1 MNRSLKLF
9 LGTMLVVGSVLAGC
23 SAGAP
28 PAGQTTTAPP
38 AQGATTPAQQPA
50 DTKPQV
56 FRANITSEP
65 STADPGL
72 AKDATS
78 GAIVRAAFD
87 GLTRM
92 DGNSEPIN
100 SVASDVKLSD
110 DKLVYT
116 FTLRDS
122 KWSNGDPVTAHD
134 FVFAWKRALDASFG
148 AQYAYQLYYI
158 KNAKL
163 IHEGKAKADDLGAKA
178 IDDKTLEVT
187 LENPT
192 PYFLQLTSFYTYYPV
207 NKKVVE
213 ANPNWAK
220 EAATMVSN
228 GPFKMTT
235 WEHKSK
241 IVLEKNDQYW
251 EKDVVK
257 LSRIEISMIEDDNTA
272 LSMFENGELDWA
284 GQPLGGI
291 PTDAIPSLKEAG
303 KLVVHPKAT
312 MYWYKLNTTKGPLSN
327 VKIRKALS
335 LSVDRQTIVDNITQV
350 GQVPTMGMLPQ
361 SMIINKD
368 GYFKDNDVETAK
380 KLLEEG
386 MKELNLTKLPP
397 LTLSYN
403 PTDRHKKIAE
413 AIQDQWKQKLGIE
426 VKLMV
431 KEFAV
436 HLNDLHEL
444 NYEIGRIGWN
454 ADFNDP
460 MNYLEMFREK
470 TGGNNDTGWE
480 DPRYQELLKQAS
492 LEADPEKRKA
502 LFGEAEQIFMDAM
515 PLIPL
520 FTDVDVWV
528 QSDKVKGVQVDGLG
542 FIDLKWAE
550 MTE

>member
-1 MNRSLKLF
+1 MKRNLKLF
-9 LGTMLVVGSVLAGC
+9 LGAMLVAGTVLAGC
-23 SAGAP
+23 STSTQPSTATP
-28 PAGQTTTAPP
+28 PAEGTAATAEKP
-38 AQGATTPAQQPA
+38 ANAKT
-50 DTKPQV
+50 QV
-56 FRANITSEP
+56 FRANIMSEP
-65 STADPGL
+65 ATADPGL
-72 AKDATS
+72 AKDTTA
-78 GAIVRAAFD
+78 GAIVRATFD
-87 GLTRM
+87 GLTRF
-92 DGNSEPIN
+92 DANAKPVN
-100 SVASDVKLSD
+100 SVASDVKISD

-134 FVFAWKRALDASFG
+134 FVYAWKRALGKTFG
-148 AQYAYQLYYI
+148 AEYAYQLYYI
-158 KNAKL
+158 KNAQL
-163 IHEGKAKADDLGAKA
+163 IHKGKAKPDELGAKA

-192 PYFLQLTSFYTYYPV
+192 PYFLELTAFYTYYPV
-207 NKKVVE
+207 NQKVVE
-213 ANPNWAK
+213 ANPKWAN
-220 EAATMVSN
+220 EAATHVSN
-228 GPFKMTT
+228 GPFKMTG

-241 IVLEKNDQYW
+241 IVLEKNEHYW
-251 EKDVVK
+251 DKDVVK
-257 LSRIEISMIEDDNTA
+257 LDRIEFAMIEDDNTA

-284 GQPLGGI
+284 GQPLGGL
-291 PTDAIPSLKEAG
+291 PTDAIPTLRDAG

-327 VKIRKALS
+327 VKIRKALAY
-335 LSVDRQTIVDNITQV
+335 SVDRKTIVDNITQV

-386 MKELNLTKLPP
+386 MKELNVTTLPP
-397 LTLSYN
+397 ITLTYN
-403 PTDRHKKIAE
+403 SSDRHKKIAE
-413 AIQDQWKQKLGIE
+413 ALQDQWKQKLGIE

-431 KEFAV
+431 KEATV
-436 HLNDLHEL
+436 HIQDMHEL

-460 MNYLEMFREK
+460 MNYLEMFRDGN
-470 TGGNNDTGWE
+470 TGNNDTGWE

-492 LEADPEKRKA
+492 VETDPEKRKQ

-515 PLIPL
+515 PLIPM

>member
-1 MNRSLKLF
+1 MKRNLKLL
-9 LGTMLVVGSVLAGC
+9 LGAMLVAGSLLAGC
-23 SAGAP
+23 STSTQP
-28 PAGQTTTAPP
+28 STTTPSAEGTAAPAEKP
-38 AQGATTPAQQPA
+38 ANA
-50 DTKPQV
+50 KPQV
-56 FRANITSEP
+56 FRANIVSEP

-78 GAIVRAAFD
+78 GAIIRATFD
-87 GLTRM
+87 GLTRF
-92 DGNSEPIN
+92 DASAKPVN

-134 FVFAWKRALDASFG
+134 FVYAWKRALGKTFG
-148 AQYAYQLYYI
+148 AEYAYQLYYI

-163 IHEGKAKADDLGAKA
+163 IHEGKAKPDELGAKA

-192 PYFLQLTSFYTYYPV
+192 PYFLELTAFYTYYPV
-207 NKKVVE
+207 NQKVVE
-213 ANPNWAK
+213 ANPKWAN
-220 EAATMVSN
+220 EAATHVSN
-228 GPFKMTT
+228 GPFKMTA

-241 IVLEKNDQYW
+241 IVLEKNEHYW
-251 EKDVVK
+251 DKDVVK
-257 LSRIEISMIEDDNTA
+257 LDRIEFAMIEDDNTA

-284 GQPLGGI
+284 GQPLGGL
-291 PTDAIPSLKEAG
+291 PTDAIPSLKESG

-312 MYWYKLNTTKGPLSN
+312 MYWYKMNTTKGPLSN
-327 VKIRKALS
+327 VKIRKALAY
-335 LSVDRQTIVDNITQV
+335 SVDRQTIVDNITQV

-361 SMIINKD
+361 SMIIKKD

-386 MKELNLTKLPP
+386 MKELNLTTLPP
-397 LTLSYN
+397 ITLSYN
-403 PTDRHKKIAE
+403 PSDRHKKIAE
-413 AIQDQWKQKLGIE
+413 AIQDQWKQKLGIDI
-426 VKLMV
+426 KLMV
-431 KEFAV
+431 KEAAV
-436 HLNDLHEL
+436 HLQDMHEL
-444 NYEIGRIGWN
+444 NYEMGRIGWN

-460 MNYLEMFREK
+460 MNYLEMFRDGK
-470 TGGNNDTGWE
+470 TGNNDTGWE
-480 DPRYQELLKQAS
+480 DPRYQELLKQS
-492 LEADPEKRKA
+492 SVETDPEKRKQ
-502 LFGEAEQIFMDAM
+502 LFAEAEQIFMDAM

>member
-1 MNRSLKLF
+1 MKRNLKLF
-9 LGTMLVVGSVLAGC
+9 LGAMLVAGSVLAGC
-23 SAGAP
+23 STSTQP
-28 PAGQTTTAPP
+28 STTTPPTEGTAAP
-38 AQGATTPAQQPA
+38 AEKSANA
-50 DTKPQV
+50 KPQL
-56 FRANITSEP
+56 FRANIMSEP
-65 STADPGL
+65 ATADPGL
-72 AKDATS
+72 AKDATA
-78 GAIVRAAFD
+78 GAIVRATFD
-87 GLTRM
+87 GLTRF
-92 DGNSEPIN
+92 DANAKPVN
-100 SVASDVKLSD
+100 SVASDVKISD

-134 FVFAWKRALDASFG
+134 FVYAWKRALGKTFG
-148 AQYAYQLYYI
+148 AEYAYQLYYI
-158 KNAKL
+158 KNAQL
-163 IHEGKAKADDLGAKA
+163 IHKGQAKPDELGAKA

-192 PYFLQLTSFYTYYPV
+192 PYFLELTAFYTYYPV
-207 NKKVVE
+207 NQKVVE
-213 ANPNWAK
+213 ANPKWAN
-220 EAATMVSN
+220 EAATHVSN
-228 GPFKMTT
+228 GPFKMKA

-241 IVLEKNDQYW
+241 IVLEKNEQYW
-251 EKDVVK
+251 DKDVVK
-257 LSRIEISMIEDDNTA
+257 LDRIEIAMIEDDNTA

-284 GQPLGGI
+284 GQPLGGL
-291 PTDAIPSLKEAG
+291 PTDAIPTLRDAG

-327 VKIRKALS
+327 VKIRKALAY
-335 LSVDRQTIVDNITQV
+335 SVDRKTIVDNITQV

-361 SMIINKD
+361 SMIIKKE

-386 MKELNLTKLPP
+386 MKELNVTTLPP
-397 LTLSYN
+397 ITLTYN
-403 PTDRHKKIAE
+403 PSDRHKKIAE
-413 AIQDQWKQKLGIE
+413 ALQDQWKQKLGIE

-431 KEFAV
+431 KEATV
-436 HLNDLHEL
+436 HIQDMHQL

-460 MNYLEMFREK
+460 MNYLEMFRDGN
-470 TGGNNDTGWE
+470 TGNNDTGWE
-480 DPRYQELLKQAS
+480 DPRYQELLKRAS
-492 LEADPEKRKA
+492 VEIDPEKRKQ

-515 PLIPL
+515 PLIPM

>member
-1 MNRSLKLF
+1 MKRNLKLF
-9 LGTMLVVGSVLAGC
+9 LGAMLVAGSVLAGC
-23 SAGAP
+23 STGTQP
-28 PAGQTTTAPP
+28 STTTPPTVGTAAPAEKP
-38 AQGATTPAQQPA
+38 ANAKSQL
-50 DTKPQV
+50 
-56 FRANITSEP
+56 FRANIMSEP
-65 STADPGL
+65 ATADPGL
-72 AKDATS
+72 AKDATA
-78 GAIVRAAFD
+78 GAIVRATFD
-87 GLTRM
+87 GLTRF
-92 DGNSEPIN
+92 DANAKPVN
-100 SVASDVKLSD
+100 SVASDVKISD

-134 FVFAWKRALDASFG
+134 FVYAWKRALGQTFG
-148 AQYAYQLYYI
+148 AEYAYQLYYI
-158 KNAKL
+158 KNAQL
-163 IHEGKAKADDLGAKA
+163 IHKGKAKSDELGAKA

-192 PYFLQLTSFYTYYPV
+192 PYFLELTAFYTYYPV
-207 NKKVVE
+207 NQKVVE
-213 ANPNWAK
+213 ANPKWAN
-220 EAATMVSN
+220 EAATHVSN
-228 GPFKMTT
+228 GPFKMTA

-241 IVLEKNDQYW
+241 IVLEKNEHYW
-251 EKDVVK
+251 EKEAVK
-257 LSRIEISMIEDDNTA
+257 LDRIEFTMIEDDNTA

-284 GQPLGGI
+284 GQPLGGL
-291 PTDAIPSLKEAG
+291 PTDAIPTLREAG

-327 VKIRKALS
+327 VKIRKALAY
-335 LSVDRQTIVDNITQV
+335 SVDRKTIVDNITQV

-361 SMIINKD
+361 SMIINKE

-386 MKELNLTKLPP
+386 MKELNVTTLPP
-397 LTLSYN
+397 ITLTYN
-403 PTDRHKKIAE
+403 PSDRHKKIAE

-431 KEFAV
+431 KEATV
-436 HLNDLHEL
+436 HIQDMHEL

-460 MNYLEMFREK
+460 MNYLEMFRDGN
-470 TGGNNDTGWE
+470 TGNNDTGWE

-492 LEADPEKRKA
+492 VETDPEKRKQ

-515 PLIPL
+515 PLIPM
-520 FTDVDVWV
+520 FTDVDIWV